1 MADNI
6 SKEIIKKYSKLA
18 VDAFMEDPLYK
29 AISKNK
35 FIRKIVIYNTIYTR
49 MSIFANKGV
58 TYYFDEQDRGL
69 LILRHVLND
78 AGPADLLKAPNLPVL
93 LLFLP
98 YTIRLFTFQSG
109 FNNEEVIGN
118 DAYVIAPLFVGKEY
132 QKQGVARK
140 LIQRAVDDVGAQY
153 KIGLDTQNPVNLPF
167 YEKMGFEVVGHTYY
181 EDKDI
186 NNYYLVRKPGNGEE

>member
-1 MADNI
+1 MADKI
-6 SKEIIKKYSKLA
+6 TKDIIKKYSKLA
-18 VDAFMEDPLYK
+18 IDAFMDDSLY
-29 AISKNK
+29 ASISKNR
-35 FIRKIVIYNTIYTR
+35 FIRKIVIYNTVYTR

-58 TYYFDEQDRGL
+58 AYYFDEEDRGM

-78 AGPADLLKAPNLPVL
+78 ASPADLLKAPNLPVR

-98 YTIRLFTFQSG
+98 YTIKLFTFQSG

-118 DAYVIAPLFVGKEY
+118 DAYVISPLFVGKEF

-140 LIQRAVDDVGAQY
+140 LIQRAINDVGADH

-167 YEKMGFEVVGHTYY
+167 YEKMGFEVVGHVYY

-186 NNYYLVRKPGNGEE
+186 DNYYLERNP